1 MPEAVT
7 PMMRQYFE
15 IKNQHKDKILFYR
28 LGDFYEMFF
37 DDALVASRV
46 LDLTLTGKNV
56 GTPER
61 APMCGVPFHSYE
73 AYVARL
79 IARGYKVAICEQ
91 TEDPAKAKGLVSRE
105 VVRVITPG
113 TLTEA
118 SMLREDTNNFICA
131 VYRDST
137 GTGVSFCD
145 ISTGESYSAAIPAGH
160 SDLESVMNE
169 CGRYA
174 PREAVLSD
182 GAYAEKSLVDFLEKQ
197 LGCAVEEGGEWRFA
211 EAQSR
216 KTVQERFP
224 DAADVLSDTRI
235 CCAMGGLLSYL
246 FETQKLALAQLK
258 QPEVYEPELYMTLDH
273 TARTNLELFETLRS
287 HEKKGSLL
295 WVLDHTSTSMGAR
308 LLRRRLEQPL
318 LNPAGI
324 RRRLNAV
331 AALYDDAV
339 ALSECENALRG
350 VSDLERLISRIVC
363 GTANARDLRALST
376 TAARLPALR
385 GIVASLPG
393 ESMREIAGTIE
404 ELADLREWIEETLD
418 DELPVAVTEG
428 KLIRPGYSEE
438 LDALRGDATD
448 GRDII
453 ATIQNRERERTGIKN
468 LKVGYNKVF
477 GYYIEVTPSY
487 QHLVPKDYIRR
498 QTLTNAERYI
508 TEELKQL
515 EGRVLGAQDRANNLE
530 YDIFCK
536 LRERVGAEASR
547 VRRTASAVAEL
558 DVTASLARIA
568 LDNGYTMPEVDLSD
582 ALDITDGRH
591 PVVEQ
596 YAAGFV
602 PNDTHMNCGDRM
614 AALITGP
621 NMAGKS
627 TYMRQT
633 AIIVLLAQIGSFVPA
648 KSAHIGVCDRI
659 FTRIGASDDLSG
671 GQSTFMVEMSEVA
684 DILAGATGKS
694 LIILDEIGRGTSTYD
709 GMSIARAVLEHVVRS
724 IGARTMF
731 ATHYHELTA
740 LSEQMRGVQ
749 NLSTAVRKRGDEI
762 TFLHRI
768 IAGGADDSYG
778 IEVAKLAGVPDDVIR
793 RAKQILK
800 SLENGEEVKVRG
812 VAKPREQASL
822 ADLGAFEVVDRIRG
836 TDLDAL
842 TPVAAL
848 NLLYELKIMAER
860 LP

>member
-7 PMMRQYFE
+7 PMMRQYFD

-56 GTPER
+56 GTAER

-118 SMLREDTNNFICA
+118 SMLREDANNFICA
-131 VYRDST
+131 IFMDST
-137 GTGVSFCD
+137 GAGISFCD
-145 ISTGESYSAAIPAGH
+145 ISTGESYSAAIPAGRAAV
-160 SDLESVMNE
+160 EAVINE

-182 GAYAEKSLVDFLEKQ
+182 AAFAEKQLVDFLQKK
-197 LGCAVEEGGEWRFA
+197 LGCSVEEGGEWRFME
-211 EAQSR
+211 EASQTS
-216 KTVQERFP
+216 VASQFP
-224 DAADVLSDTRI
+224 EAADLLADARI
-235 CCAMGGLLSYL
+235 CRAMGGLLSYL
-246 FETQKLALAQLK
+246 FETQKSALAQLK
-258 QPEVYEPELYMTLDH
+258 RPEVYEPELYMALDH
-273 TARTNLELFETLRS
+273 TARTNLELFETLRT
-287 HEKKGSLL
+287 HEKQGSLL

-318 LNPAGI
+318 LSPAAI

-331 AALYDDAV
+331 AALHDDAV
-339 ALSECENALRG
+339 ALSECEDALRG
-350 VSDLERLISRIVC
+350 VSDLERLISRVVC
-363 GTANARDLRALST
+363 GTANARDLRALAT

-385 GIVASLPG
+385 GIVTALPG
-393 ESMREIAGTIE
+393 ESMREIADGID
-404 ELADLREWIEETLD
+404 ELADLRELIDQTLAD
-418 DELPVAVTEG
+418 DLPVAITEG
-428 KLIRPGYSEE
+428 KLIRAGYNAE
-438 LDALRGDATD
+438 LDGLRGDATN

-487 QHLVPKDYIRR
+487 QHLVPEDYIRR
-498 QTLTNAERYI
+498 QTLTNAERYV

-530 YDIFCK
+530 YEIFCT
-536 LRERVGAEASR
+536 LRSRVAEEAQR
-547 VRRTASAVAEL
+547 VRRTASAVAAL
-558 DVTASLARIA
+558 DVTASLARVA
-568 LDNGYTMPEVDLSD
+568 VDHGYVMPEVDLSD

-602 PNDTHMNCGDRM
+602 PNDTHLDCGEHM

-633 AIIVLLAQIGSFVPA
+633 AVIVLLAQIGSFVPA
-648 KSAHIGVCDRI
+648 KAAHIGVCDRI

-684 DILAGATGKS
+684 EILSGATKKS

-709 GMSIARAVLEHVVRS
+709 GMSIARAVLEHVVRET
-724 IGARTMF
+724 GARTMF
-731 ATHYHELTA
+731 ATHYHELTELA
-740 LSEQMRGVQ
+740 GKLRGVV
-749 NLSTAVRKRGDEI
+749 NMSTAVRKRGDEI

-778 IEVAKLAGVPDDVIR
+778 IEVAKLAGVPEEVIR

-800 SLENGEEVKVRG
+800 SLERGEEVKIRG
-812 VAKPREQASL
+812 AAKPREQASL
-822 ADLGAFEVVDRIRG
+822 ADLGAFEIVDRIRG
-836 TDLDAL
+836 TDLDSL